1 MKRLIRVNQVY
12 QMVPDPFL
20 FLWGRFG
27 GSDIQVSIN
36 LHGIGAQ
43 DLTSK
48 LLCQFDRQFGFP
60 NSSGT
65 KENDHPRP
73 FFHSDLIHTG

>member
-1 MKRLIRVNQVY
+1 MKRLIWVSQVY
-12 QMVPDPFL
+12 QMVPDPFS
-20 FLWGRFG
+20 FLWGWFG
-27 GSDIQVSIN
+27 GPDIQVSIN

-48 LLCQFDRQFGFP
+48 RLCQFDRQFGFP

-73 FFHSDLIHTG
+73 FFLSDLIHT